1 MLMMV
6 GANATIGSTGNK
18 DVGLVYAP
26 NGKVTFD
33 GTTGLTSK
41 GSAVARD
48 ITLQGVT
55 NSPVLLR
62 PRIRAVDVPA
72 APASSFIAPP
82 PPRTTPPTPTQTFP
96 SNGTTLPSNAYCVQW
111 SGTSQAYRFEV
122 NGSATFAASGRLRP
136 SSSTNDRLVVDD
148 APISGS

>member
-1 MLMMV
+1 MV

-41 GSAVARD
+41 GSAFARD

-72 APASSFIAPP
+72 APASELHRPAAAPYDAAD
-82 PPRTTPPTPTQTFP
+82 TDAD
-96 SNGTTLPSNAYCVQW
+96 LPLQ
-111 SGTSQAYRFEV
+111 R
-122 NGSATFAASGRLRP
+122 
-136 SSSTNDRLVVDD
+136 DD
-148 APISGS
+148 APQQRLLRPVVGDQPGLPLRGERIGDVRGERPVATFEFHQ